1 MDSSLGR
8 IAGIAAFILMV
19 MRLDRLLDSGPEA
32 PGWQMIMVASAF
44 LGGVIWWLLTQT
56 VSNRRIVLAIF
67 ALAGVALFLRI
78 SVPHTLTLGFLPT
91 GETLGGLGRELSETL
106 DLIRYGVA
114 PIFPTSGIVAVLA
127 VLMWVT
133 GALYMWGAAAGNTIA
148 MVVPSLGLYLQFAV
162 MDRRPPGM
170 GWMIAATGV
179 IALGL
184 TAVGMERRQEAGRV
198 RDLDGRP
205 LARRGGSMALVVA
218 LLVGVGSFIAAD
230 NASSLVPP
238 NGTIRWRLG
247 GGYGAGF
254 GGVSFDRL
262 AELQQSFIRR
272 TNAVL
277 FRATL
282 DPDAPPT
289 NEIYWRMESLDI
301 FDGVAWRPSADRAD
315 FYEPGIG
322 GGDPEHAYRGTTTE
336 ITQRVQIADLRSPVL
351 PTAGVGQFFR
361 SDSVNVSG
369 FQITPDGSAIYQ
381 AELDEGD
388 EYEVQA
394 VLALSGEDLGA
405 LATRVDGTLSP
416 LFANAAEAG
425 VTSLEPGTPPGD
437 VTPPSDIQRFIELP
451 DDIPPGIAQLAL
463 QRTAGA
469 TTPFE
474 AAWLL
479 QYWFRDSGEFD
490 YSTEVSTGH
499 GALDLEEWLTDPD
512 SLNYHVGYCEQFAA
526 AMAVLGRAVQ
536 IPSRVVWGFTPGSV
550 EQQSDGTDVIVV
562 RDKNAHAW
570 VEMWMD
576 GFGWVKFDPTPRGD
590 GALPESITA
599 GFDPTPFLPPL
610 DSDTPTIARP
620 GFFDDG
626 GAFDREPIDDTL
638 NGRSSGIELTWAWL
652 VVPVALLLVGAIPML
667 KSVRRRRRIQRLR
680 TGDITAAWD
689 EIVDRL
695 TDLGTPVPAYQTPIE
710 FARATDRSLVPLA
723 TSYSAAIYG
732 GHNGHGGV
740 HDLDVIEDW
749 IRLSYE
755 SGVRARAVFNPRS
768 LLDKRP
774 PPSS

>member
-78 SVPHTLTLGFLPT
+78 SVPHTLSLGFLPA
-91 GETLGGLGRELSETL
+91 GETLGALGRELSETL

-133 GALYMWGAAAGNTIA
+133 GALFMWGAAAGNTIA

-184 TAVGMERRQEAGRV
+184 TAVGLERRQEAGRV

-218 LLVGVGSFIAAD
+218 LLVGVGSLFVAD

-282 DPDAPPT
+282 DPDAPPA

-381 AELDEGD
+381 AELEEGD

-394 VLALSGEDLGA
+394 VLAMSGEDLGA
-405 LATRVDGTLSP
+405 LATRFDGTLSP

-599 GFDPTPFLPPL
+599 AFDPTPFLPPS
-610 DSDTPTIARP
+610 DSDAPTIARP

-626 GAFDREPIDDTL
+626 GAFDRAEPIDDTL

-652 VVPVALLLVGAIPML
+652 VVPVALLLVGAIPIL

-680 TGDITAAWD
+680 NGDITAAWD

-695 TDLGTPVPAYQTPIE
+695 TDLGTPVPSYQTPIE

-755 SGVRARAVFNPRS
+755 GGVRARAVFNPRS
-768 LLDKRP
+768 LLDR
-774 PPSS
+774 